1 MDMTDANT
9 LSFYQRNVQDVFA
22 RYESV
27 QSPLMPYFPMAFLPG
42 SRVLDVGC
50 GSGRDVKALLKQGY
64 DAHGVEPVAAMR
76 EMAITHSPE
85 LYKRIQPGHLPDI
98 PTHERFDG
106 VICSAVLMHIP
117 AGQQLEAF
125 VNLRNLLK
133 AGGRLLMSVPAA
145 RDDLD
150 ADFRD
155 AQGRLFLPMEA
166 DRVRLLSE
174 QLGLVLISQFT
185 TQDSLGRGGVSW
197 NILLFEKSAEHNRPL
212 DRIESVLKHDKKV
225 ATYKLALLRAFCD
238 MADRDAGAVSWL
250 GNGYVGMPV
259 QALAECWLHYYW
271 PLMAA
276 PLHIPQS
283 NIDAPGSSKPPAF
296 RQALEQLIRLAQAE
310 YGTDPVVTYS
320 LCMLGWKKNNL
331 PSLLAT
337 QLHTTL
343 SVLSRTLIVG
353 PVQHAAQGEM
363 FCYDKASKLVLL
375 EVDLWREFCLS
386 GYWIRDSLLLRWAEL
401 CERFSQRINPAIH
414 RGVVLPY
421 LIQPEDPERE
431 QGLARRLYAEASPLT
446 CVWSDRSINMATM
459 DIDHVLPFSLW
470 HNNDLWNLLPAA
482 SAVNRAKSDKVPTP
496 EFLRRRQ
503 DAIVSN
509 WRFAQQIETT
519 VFQHELQRTLGRF
532 RPENW
537 ELDLFQHLSERAAQ
551 AIYQRGEEP
560 WEWTV

>member
-27 QSPLMPYFPMAFLPG
+27 QSPLMPFFPIAFLPG

-76 EMAITHSPE
+76 EMAIAHSPE
-85 LYKRIQPGHLPDI
+85 LSTRIQSGHLPDI
-98 PTHERFDG
+98 PTHDRFDG
-106 VICSAVLMHIP
+106 IICSAVLMHIP
-117 AGQQLEAF
+117 TGQQLEAF
-125 VNLRNLLK
+125 VNMRNLLNV
-133 AGGRLLMSVPAA
+133 GGRLLLSVPAD

-155 AQGRLFLPMEA
+155 AQGRLFIPMEA
-166 DRVRLLSE
+166 DRVRLLAE
-174 QLGLVLISQFT
+174 QLGLVLISQFS
-185 TQDSLGRGGVSW
+185 TQDALGRGGISW

-238 MADRDAGAVSWL
+238 MADRDAGAVIWL
-250 GNGYVGMPV
+250 GSGYIGMPLH
-259 QALAECWLHYYW
+259 ALAECWLNYYW

-276 PLHIPQS
+276 PLHIPQ
-283 NIDAPGSSKPPAF
+283 NTTDHLSSTRPPAF
-296 RQALEQLIRLAQAE
+296 RKALTELITMAE
-310 YGTDPVVTYS
+310 ANYGTERTAAYS
-320 LCMLGWKKNNL
+320 LFMLGWKKNNL
-331 PSLLAT
+331 PVALT
-337 QLHTTL
+337 KQLHKTL
-343 SVLSRTLIVG
+343 SILCRTLIDG
-353 PVQHAAQGEM
+353 PIQHSAQGDM
-363 FCYDKASKLVLL
+363 FCYDKNRKLVLL

-386 GYWIRDSLLLRWAEL
+386 GYWIRDSLFLRWAEL
-401 CERFSQRINPAIH
+401 CERFAQRIDPDMN

-421 LIQPEDPERE
+421 LIQREDPKRE
-431 QGLARRLYAEASPLT
+431 QNLARLLYAESPQLT
-446 CVWSDRSINMATM
+446 CVWSDRSISINTM

-482 SAVNRAKSDKVPTP
+482 STVNRSKSDKVPTP

-503 DAIVSN
+503 DAIITN
-509 WRFAQQIETT
+509 WRFANQIEAT

-532 RPENW
+532 RVERW

-551 AIYQRGEEP
+551 AIYQRGEKP
-560 WEWTV
+560 WEWT